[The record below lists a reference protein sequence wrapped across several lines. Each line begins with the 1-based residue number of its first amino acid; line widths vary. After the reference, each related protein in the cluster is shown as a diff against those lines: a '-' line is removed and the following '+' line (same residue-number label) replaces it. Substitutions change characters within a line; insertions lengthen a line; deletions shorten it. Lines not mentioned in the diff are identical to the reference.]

1 MLSSY
6 IYMAPSRRL
15 GRSLGVD
22 LVPHKT
28 CSFDCIYCQLGRTT
42 RLTVTPQ
49 PGPTV
54 DELVRQVSGALAVGP
69 RPDFL
74 TLSGSGEPTL
84 YQPLGELITEL
95 ARVFRPLAVL
105 TNGSLLGNPAVRS
118 ALLGADVVLP
128 SLDAPDEAT
137 FQWVNRPHRDLSLA
151 RLLDG
156 MRSFRR
162 EFGGAIWLEVMLLGG
177 VTATPVQAKA
187 LARLTAQLE
196 PDRIH
201 LNTVIRPPAEPFAL
215 AATDED
221 LGSLRELFGS
231 HAEVIARPV
240 AFQSEVSTVVEEGA
254 ILAILARRPCT
265 VGDLSAALGVAS
277 SQLVKAMGA
286 LLDRGTVRVQVRDR
300 RVFYSAGRGGRR

>member
-1 MLSSY
+1 MAQNHV
-6 IYMAPSRRL
+6 YMAPSRRL

-42 RLTVTPQ
+42 RLTMTPQ
-49 PGPTV
+49 PGPSV
-54 DELVRQVSGALAVGP
+54 EELVRQVSEALTRGP
-69 RPDFL
+69 RPDYL

-84 YQPLGELITEL
+84 YQPLGELITAL

-105 TNGSLLGNPAVRS
+105 TNGSLLASPAVRS

-137 FQWVNRPHRDLSLA
+137 FQCVNRPHRDLSLT
-151 RLLDG
+151 RLVDG
-156 MRSFRR
+156 LRLFRK
-162 EFGGAIWLEVMLLGG
+162 EFRGAIWLEVMLLGG
-177 VTATPVQAKA
+177 VTATRAQGEA
-187 LARLTAQLE
+187 LARLTTLLE

-201 LNTVIRPPAEPFAL
+201 LNTVVRPPAEPFTL

-221 LGSLRELFGS
+221 LRCLRELFGR
-231 HAEVIARPV
+231 HAEVIAQPV
-240 AFQSEVSTVVEEGA
+240 VSKGEEAKVVAEGA
-254 ILAILARRPCT
+254 ILDVLMRRPCT

-277 SQLVKAMGA
+277 SPLVKVLAS
-286 LLDRGTVRVQVRDR
+286 LLDRGTVQVQVRQR
-300 RVFYSAGRGGRR
+300 RVFYSVGRGGVQ